1 MYRIFLFIAL
11 VSGLPTRL
19 EVSGFMNGLRIS
31 LTTPSPCLSGFD
43 EVDTLYNSF
52 SWNYTFSANLHMFKS
67 LINELTETVE
77 TCQLEPLVDQIYDTF
92 IPANMNAMTNYV
104 LLNLGTLMPLY
115 TDYTEASANKDQY
128 MQGWYLGKI
137 FSLLFNYK
145 I

>member
-1 MYRIFLFIAL
+1 M
-11 VSGLPTRL
+11 
-19 EVSGFMNGLRIS
+19 
-31 LTTPSPCLSGFD
+31 
-43 EVDTLYNSF
+43 
-52 SWNYTFSANLHMFKS
+52 KS
-67 LINELTETVE
+67 DELTETVE